1 MGTNRAKRKRAA
13 VLVSCAALCVLVVT
27 VNRSALGA
35 GGGGGGGGGGGNG
48 TGGGKGDG
56 KNAGAGGP
64 IGAQGGGKKPA
75 PSSPSSGPQ
84 ALFSLTPELSQKLAS
99 SDESQIRNALDD
111 VRLAGKAAAPA
122 VPAIAK
128 LLQRGVSAGLA
139 EAACDTLGDVQ
150 SQDATSAIAPYA
162 RHREVK
168 VRRAAAKALS
178 RTRGPEAIKALRTAL
193 SDSDAVV
200 RGLAATGLGS
210 LKAKEAVPDLLDA
223 LDHKIAESAS
233 SIGQLCAPEECELFM
248 GKLGRLPFDVMTG
261 GFDQMIFRPETE
273 LNDDNKVKIIG
284 RLRELGTAESNK
296 FLKDVQARWPAKWSK
311 RVKQAIDQGV
321 IATGGGS

>member
-1 MGTNRAKRKRAA
+1 MGTNRAKQNRAT
-13 VLVSCAALCVLVVT
+13 VLVACAALCVLVPGA
-27 VNRSALGA
+27 ALGA
-35 GGGGGGGGGGGNG
+35 GGGGGGNG

-56 KNAGAGGP
+56 KKAEAAPAKKPVQPSGAGAT
-64 IGAQGGGKKPA
+64 
-75 PSSPSSGPQ
+75 SGP
-84 ALFSLTPELSQKLAS
+84 LFALTPDLSQKLAS
-99 SDESQIRNALDD
+99 SDEAQIRNALDD

-122 VPAIAK
+122 VPAIVK

-150 SQDATSAIAPYA
+150 SQDATVAIVPYT

-178 RTRGPEAIKALRTAL
+178 RTRGAEAIKALRVSL

-210 LKAKEAVPDLLDA
+210 LKARDSVPDLLDA

-296 FLKDVQARWPAKWSK
+296 FLKDVQGRWPAKWSK
-311 RVKQAIDQGV
+311 RVKQAIDQAV

>member
-1 MGTNRAKRKRAA
+1 M
-13 VLVSCAALCVLVVT
+13 
-27 VNRSALGA
+27 
-35 GGGGGGGGGGGNG
+35 
-48 TGGGKGDG
+48 
-56 KNAGAGGP
+56 
-64 IGAQGGGKKPA
+64 
-75 PSSPSSGPQ
+75 
-84 ALFSLTPELSQKLAS
+84 FSLTPELTQKLAS
-99 SDESQIRNALDD
+99 SDESQIRNAFDD

-122 VPAIAK
+122 VPAIVK
-128 LLQRGVSAGLA
+128 LLTRGVSAGLA

-150 SQDATSAIAPYA
+150 SQDATPAIVPYT

-168 VRRAAAKALS
+168 VRRAAAKALAK
-178 RTRGPEAIKALRTAL
+178 TRGPEAIKALRASL

-233 SIGQLCAPEECELFM
+233 SVGQLCSPEECEIYM

-261 GFDQMIFRPETE
+261 GFDQMLFRPDTE

-284 RLRELGTAESNK
+284 RLRELGTMEANK
-296 FLKDVQARWPAKWSK
+296 FLKDVQGRWPAKWSK
-311 RVKQAIDQGV
+311 RVKQAIDQAV

>member
-1 MGTNRAKRKRAA
+1 MGTNRAKQNRAT
-13 VLVSCAALCVLVVT
+13 VLVACAALCVLVPGA
-27 VNRSALGA
+27 ALGA
-35 GGGGGGGGGGGNG
+35 GGGGGGNG

-56 KNAGAGGP
+56 KKAEAAPAKKPVQPSGAGAT
-64 IGAQGGGKKPA
+64 
-75 PSSPSSGPQ
+75 SGP
-84 ALFSLTPELSQKLAS
+84 LFALTPDLSQKLAS
-99 SDESQIRNALDD
+99 SDEAQIRNALDD

-122 VPAIAK
+122 VPAIVK

-150 SQDATSAIAPYA
+150 SQDATVAIVPYT

-178 RTRGPEAIKALRTAL
+178 RTRGAEAIKALRVSL

-210 LKAKEAVPDLLDA
+210 LKARDSVTDLLDA

-296 FLKDVQARWPAKWSK
+296 FLKDVQGRWPAKWSK
-311 RVKQAIDQGV
+311 RVKQAIDQAV

>member
-1 MGTNRAKRKRAA
+1 MGTNRAKRNRTT
-13 VLVSCAALCVLVVT
+13 VLVACAALCALVSG
-27 VNRSALGA
+27 SALA
-35 GGGGGGGGGGGNG
+35 AGGGGGGGGGGNG

-56 KNAGAGGP
+56 KKATAAP
-64 IGAQGGGKKPA
+64 AKKPA
-75 PSSPSSGPQ
+75 PAPVNTGSSANPQ
-84 ALFSLTPELSQKLAS
+84 AMFSLTPELSQKLAS

-122 VPAIAK
+122 VPAIVK

-139 EAACDTLGDVQ
+139 ETACDTLGDIQ
-150 SQDATSAIAPYA
+150 SQDATVAIAPYA
-162 RHREVK
+162 RHRDVK
-168 VRRAAAKALS
+168 VRRAAAKALA
-178 RTRGPEAIKALRTAL
+178 RTRGAEAIKALRVSL

-233 SIGQLCAPEECELFM
+233 SVGQLCSPEECEIFM

-284 RLRELGTAESNK
+284 RLRELGTAEANK
-296 FLKDVQARWPAKWSK
+296 FLKDVQGRWPAKWSK

>member
-1 MGTNRAKRKRAA
+1 MGTNRAKRNRTT
-13 VLVSCAALCVLVVT
+13 VLVACAALCALASG
-27 VNRSALGA
+27 SALA
-35 GGGGGGGGGGGNG
+35 AGGGGGGGGGNG

-56 KNAGAGGP
+56 KKAGAVAAP
-64 IGAQGGGKKPA
+64 AKKPVPA
-75 PSSPSSGPQ
+75 PVNGSASNPQ
-84 ALFSLTPELSQKLAS
+84 AMFSLTPELSQKLAS

-122 VPAIAK
+122 VPAIVK
-128 LLQRGVSAGLA
+128 LLQRGVSASLA
-139 EAACDTLGDVQ
+139 ETACDTLGDIQ
-150 SQDATSAIAPYA
+150 SQDATVAITPYT
-162 RHREVK
+162 RHRDVK

-178 RTRGPEAIKALRTAL
+178 RTRGAEAIKALRLSL

-233 SIGQLCAPEECELFM
+233 SVGQLCAPEECEIFM

-284 RLRELGTAESNK
+284 RLRELGTAEANK
-296 FLKDVQARWPAKWSK
+296 FLKDVQGRWPAKWSK

>member
-1 MGTNRAKRKRAA
+1 M
-13 VLVSCAALCVLVVT
+13 LLSCAALCVLVSG
-27 VNRSALGA
+27 SAFGA
-35 GGGGGGGGGGGNG
+35 GGGGGGGGG

-56 KNAGAGGP
+56 KKGGA
-64 IGAQGGGKKPA
+64 KKPA
-75 PSSPSSGPQ
+75 VAAPANPGSSTAPT
-84 ALFSLTPELSQKLAS
+84 AMFALTPELTQKLSS
-99 SDESQIRNALDD
+99 SDESQIRAALDD

-122 VPAIAK
+122 VPAIVK
-128 LLQRGVSAGLA
+128 LLQRGVSSGLA

-150 SQDATSAIAPYA
+150 SQDATIALAPYA

-168 VRRAAAKALS
+168 VRRAATKALS
-178 RTRGPEAIKALRTAL
+178 KTRGAEAVKALRVSL

-233 SIGQLCAPEECELFM
+233 SVGQLCAPEECELFM

-261 GFDQMIFRPETE
+261 GFDQMIFRPEAE
-273 LNDDNKVKIIG
+273 ISDDNKVKVIG

-311 RVKQAIDQGV
+311 RVKQAIDQAV